1 MDTKSSKIS
10 YAIVPMWIISI
21 IIALMLLG
29 YAVFSFSYAES
40 YKVDSSGGVLLIA
53 LAFIQIGG
61 AYAIHKALKKCKR
74 WAYYLTLVSFIFL
87 SLGLINILFTGFGL
101 YGLLAKETRKDFG
114 FLN

>member
-1 MDTKSSKIS
+1 MDTESSKIS

-21 IIALMLLG
+21 LMALMLLG
-29 YAVFSFSYAES
+29 YAVFSFSYAKS
-40 YKVDSSGGVLLIA
+40 YNVDSSSGFVLIA

-61 AYAIHKALKKCKR
+61 AYVIHKGLKNCKR

-87 SLGLINILFTGFGL
+87 SLGVINILFTGFGL
-101 YGLLAKETRKDFG
+101 YGLLVKETRKDFG